1 MAANPFDRA
10 NLGYEGLFG
19 VKTRFMHVEPAARVG
34 GLGLAAKNGGLGL
47 VEWIDV
53 PVLDTRGAGWVER
66 GTVGAVLAGFVGLCW
81 VLFGGGRGRKIEG
94 GGKKGGKESKKK

>member
-19 VKTRFMHVEPAARVG
+19 VKTRFMHVEPQAREG
-34 GLGLAAKNGGLGL
+34 GL

-53 PVLDTRGAGWVER
+53 PVLDTRKAGWVEK

-81 VLFGGGRGRKIEG
+81 VLFR
-94 GGKKGGKESKKK
+94 GGKKEAKGGKEGGKVKNKE